1 MAAGDSALSI
11 CSDALLMLG
20 ANAISSFNEGTDA
33 ANISDRLYPDL
44 KNQALLVYPW
54 SFSFKK
60 VKLSRLITTPTTEYK
75 YEYQLPGDRLGPPRA
90 VFTSASPGQRPSKE
104 YRIFQDK
111 LLTDYEEVWI
121 DYQYAVQEF
130 EMPVYFVQLLKYM
143 MAWHLSYPITD
154 QDSKAQYWQGVAV
167 GAPSENGRGGY
178 MRTAIQMDGQG
189 QPTNYIDDFA
199 LIAVRG

>member
-90 VFTSASPGQRPSKE
+90 IFTSASPGQRPSKE

-143 MAWHLSYPITD
+143 MAWHLSYPVTD

>member
-20 ANAISSFNEGTDA
+20 GNAISSFNEGTDA
-33 ANISDRLYPDL
+33 ANISDRLYSDL
-44 KNQALLVYPW
+44 RDQALLVYPW

-60 VKLSRLITTPTTEYK
+60 VKLSRLVTTPTTEYK

-90 VFTSASPGQRPSKE
+90 IYTSASPGQRPSKE

-111 LLTDYEEVWI
+111 LLTDYEEVYI
-121 DYQYAVQEF
+121 DYQYSVQEF

-143 MAWHLSYPITD
+143 MAWHLAYPITD

-167 GAPSENGRGGY
+167 GSPSENGRGGY

-199 LIAVRG
+199 LVAVRY

>member
-60 VKLSRLITTPTTEYK
+60 IKLSRLITTPTTEYK

-143 MAWHLSYPITD
+143 MAWHLAYPITD

>member
-20 ANAISSFNEGTDA
+20 GNAISSFNEGTDA
-33 ANISDRLYPDL
+33 ANVSDRLYSDIRD
-44 KNQALLVYPW
+44 QALLIYPW

-60 VKLSRLITTPTTEYK
+60 VKLSRLVTTPTTEYR

-90 VFTSASPGQRPSKE
+90 IFTSASPGQRPSKE

-121 DYQYAVQEF
+121 DYQYSVQEF
-130 EMPVYFVQLLKYM
+130 EMPVYFVQLLKYL
-143 MAWHLSYPITD
+143 MAWHLAYPITD

-167 GAPSENGRGGY
+167 GGPSENGRGGY

-199 LIAVRG
+199 LIAVRQ

>member
-33 ANISDRLYPDL
+33 ANISDRLYSDL
-44 KNQALLVYPW
+44 RDQALLVYPW

-60 VKLSRLITTPTTEYK
+60 VKLSRLVTTPTTEYK

-90 VFTSASPGQRPSKE
+90 IFTSASPGQRPSKE

-121 DYQYAVQEF
+121 DYQYSVQEF

-143 MAWHLSYPITD
+143 MAWHLAYPITD

-167 GAPSENGRGGY
+167 GAASENGRGGY

-199 LIAVRG
+199 LIAVRQ

>member
-60 VKLSRLITTPTTEYK
+60 VKLSRLITTPTTEYR

-90 VFTSASPGQRPSKE
+90 IFTSASPGQRPSKE
-104 YRIFQDK
+104 YRIFQDN

-167 GAPSENGRGGY
+167 GSPSENGRGGY

-199 LIAVRG
+199 LIAVRQ

>member
-20 ANAISSFNEGTDA
+20 AKSISSFNEGTDA
-33 ANISDRLYPDL
+33 ANISDRLYSDIRD
-44 KNQALLVYPW
+44 QALLIYPW

-60 VKLSRLITTPTTEYK
+60 IKLSRLVTTPTTEYK

-90 VFTSASPGQRPSKE
+90 VFISASPGQRPVKE

-111 LLTDYEEVWI
+111 LLADYEEVWI
-121 DYQYAVQEF
+121 DYQYSVGEF

-143 MAWHLSYPITD
+143 MAWHLAYPITD

-199 LIAVRG
+199 LIAVRN

>member
-1 MAAGDSALSI
+1 MAAGDSSLSI

-20 ANAISSFNEGTDA
+20 ANSISSFNEGTDA

-60 VKLSRLITTPTTEYK
+60 VKLSRLVTTPTTEYR

-90 VFTSASPGQRPSKE
+90 VYTSASPGQRPSKE

-111 LLTDYEEVWI
+111 LLTDYEEVWV

-154 QDSKAQYWQGVAV
+154 QDSKAQYWQSVAV

-189 QPTNYIDDFA
+189 QPNNYIDDYA
-199 LIAVRG
+199 LIAVRS

>member
-33 ANISDRLYPDL
+33 ASISDRLYPDL

-60 VKLSRLITTPTTEYK
+60 VKLSRLITTPTTEYR

-90 VFTSASPGQRPSKE
+90 AFTSASPGQRPSKE

-143 MAWHLSYPITD
+143 MAWHLAYPITD

-167 GAPSENGRGGY
+167 GSPSENGRGGY

-199 LIAVRG
+199 LIAVRQ